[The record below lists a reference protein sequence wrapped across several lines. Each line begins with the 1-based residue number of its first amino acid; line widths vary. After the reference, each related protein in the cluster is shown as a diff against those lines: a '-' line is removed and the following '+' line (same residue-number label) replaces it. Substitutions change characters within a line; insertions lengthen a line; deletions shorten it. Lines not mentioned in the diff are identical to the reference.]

1 MKMSLL
7 RQAISNSYH
16 GKKRQEAH
24 RQQEIRRRERREALE
39 RDVPFEIQLEF
50 LDLAEFG
57 LDKDIPKVKKL
68 LKEYPKLAIIDDLSV
83 DKELTDILISDDDE
97 ADRLLIKYNY
107 RLLERKGS
115 YNALMYFIRNENI
128 SNKHKNDMIQLLIP
142 LPITLKNI
150 RANVLMNYTI
160 PEGYRVSH
168 NAILLAKEAKL
179 NRFAMTPLWEK
190 LRRENKEI
198 FDILL
203 REFVEGGELVQLRG
217 RYWPV
222 RRPKPIQIPP
232 PIQIP
237 NKKSKPIQIPKKT
250 QLTF

>member
-16 GKKRQEAH
+16 KKKRQEAH

-57 LDKDIPKVKKL
+57 LDEDIPKVKKL

-115 YNALMYFIRNENI
+115 YNALMYFILNENI
-128 SNKHKNDMIQLLIP
+128 TQKRKMIRLLIYEGS
-142 LPITLKNI
+142 
-150 RANVLMNYTI
+150 NVLMEYTTV
-160 PEGYRVSH
+160 EGYHVSH

-179 NRFAMTPLWEK
+179 NRFAMKPLWDK
-190 LRRENKEI
+190 LKRENKTI
-198 FDILL
+198 FNMLL
-203 REFVEGGELVQLRG
+203 SEFVNSGELVQLRN
-217 RYWPV
+217 R
-222 RRPKPIQIPP
+222 PP

-237 NKKSKPIQIPKKT
+237 KKIPKKT

>member
-16 GKKRQEAH
+16 KKKRQEVY

-57 LDKDIPKVKKL
+57 LDEDIPKVKKL
-68 LKEYPKLAIIDDLSV
+68 LKEYPKLAKIDDILV
-83 DKELTDILISDDDE
+83 DKELTDISISDKV
-97 ADRLLIKYNY
+97 RLLIKYKY
-107 RLLERKGS
+107 RLSERKGS
-115 YNALMYFIRNENI
+115 YNALMYFIRNKNI
-128 SNKHKNDMIQLLIP
+128 TQKRKMIRLLIDEGS
-142 LPITLKNI
+142 
-150 RANVLMNYTI
+150 NVLMEYTTV
-160 PEGYRVSH
+160 EGCHVSH

-179 NRFAMTPLWEK
+179 NRFAMKPLWDK
-190 LRRENKEI
+190 LKRENKTI
-198 FDILL
+198 FNMLL
-203 REFVEGGELVQLRG
+203 SEFVNSGELVQLRN
-217 RYWPV
+217 R
-222 RRPKPIQIPP
+222 PP

-237 NKKSKPIQIPKKT
+237 NKKSKLIQIPKKT